1 MGRQA
6 KLKQKRKEWKLS
18 RPPIPELEHLKN
30 KLSSV
35 ELIRWLIYQWSS
47 VVDLEKLVGRENAGQ
62 IAVALLKKL
71 GSDFHSDLDRD
82 SSVSYNHSASV
93 QLAVGINVYSW
104 TVWAFIGDCNTGL
117 EYMTPDGEEFKLAP

>member
-47 VVDLEKLVGRENAGQ
+47 VVDLAKPREAQHSGAAECLDESWAGSSLAYFDSRYNFLIQ
-62 IAVALLKKL
+62 IL
-71 GSDFHSDLDRD
+71 
-82 SSVSYNHSASV
+82 
-93 QLAVGINVYSW
+93 
-104 TVWAFIGDCNTGL
+104 
-117 EYMTPDGEEFKLAP
+117 